1 MGKAA
6 DIDAL
11 AEAVPTVGGE
21 QFIEDCGQ
29 RDAVQWIF
37 WLFCHG
43 LHTIAIN
50 AMRFNRYIPVVCTV
64 SWLPTMLL
72 AAQRLRYAGFSKHR
86 RASGYV
92 AAGVTGWAGSIGGA
106 GRGAHFAGAR
116 AKADTRVAG
125 CAAARVS
132 GARLTR
138 F

>member
-1 MGKAA
+1 MAKAA

-11 AEAVPTVGGE
+11 TQAVPTIGGE
-21 QFIEDCGQ
+21 QFVEDRSQ

-64 SWLPTMLL
+64 SSLPTMLL
-72 AAQRLRYAGFSKHR
+72 AAQCLRHAGFGKHR

-92 AAGVTGWAGSIGGA
+92 ATGVTGWASGIGGA
-106 GRGAHFAGAR
+106 GRGTHFTGAS
-116 AKADTRVAG
+116 AKADTRVTG
-125 CAAARVS
+125 CAAAS
-132 GARLTR
+132 IGGARLTR